1 MANDI
6 DKTSPH
12 YKGEFGSI
20 YEVNQK
26 FPSGGVEGD
35 YVAIDGWAHYWN
47 ADRGTWCVN
56 AQRDSYW
63 DELITG
69 IIEKFKLFKGATY
82 MGVANLGSVP
92 AKAIGAKM
100 YYFATEAGTYKNFG
114 ELVVPQGI
122 NVLYSEN
129 GSSWVCSTLL
139 EVAQKLGVSTR
150 NVVSQKAVND
160 ALNLKANQSSVN
172 EALAKKAD
180 KETVNIELGKKFD
193 KESVAQE
200 SGDSEELVMS
210 QKAVSD
216 KLSDLSKSI
225 NNISIID
232 ESYFDLSNFTE
243 AENVETNKGVYGF
256 GQGLND
262 TPLHP
267 TASFTKKF
275 SKILEAP
282 NGSGIYLYLKGCHV
296 ANKEFRT
303 YAVYDKD
310 GKLIREGVSTTNV
323 VLYIERDFTVLAF
336 CEDIYY
342 ANAYAVKANSI
353 NEKLHKIDKTITEQ
367 LNGINIDPQS
377 TTFFD
382 TAKMTKVT
390 ADAEVLTGLYGFGQ
404 GLNDTPLFTANGNTL
419 KYVTKAFSF
428 ADRGL
433 FIYLQGCS
441 VANKDYRTYAVYDK
455 DGKLIREGV
464 CTTNV
469 VLYIKEKSTI
479 LACCNNIYI
488 AYTNIP
494 FDSVNE
500 KFDSVNEK
508 VNNLFRNDAFV
519 KVIDNCQG
527 IDISKLEDASS
538 VVTKCEINGIY
549 TFGQAI
555 DVEPTFKSDKHKTYK
570 LEIAE
575 LNNSA
580 INRILFYVKNLSVAN
595 NSYRSWAI
603 YAGDDN
609 KLIKEGTSAFANA
622 DTAFFVTGLGNWYN
636 KITILISCVGDG
648 VFYYSR
654 IVKDFKYDIQKHVN
668 QLEAKPLITKLLTGK
683 TVWTLWDSLGENTWQ
698 SYFSDLSGANFLSN
712 LNVSSV
718 RPISQGGT
726 TSMPDIDTGTQARAR
741 NLVYYKNTHQIDIV
755 FIENINDRNVPVS
768 QRGTIEDKPFMR
780 SQKITYNSDK
790 TLTSYDEA
798 VTYWNNNFDKIVE
811 SIDSSKRLT
820 GSMIAIPYT
829 SGNLTDR
836 GSKFTIKSTA
846 SKEGDIIINLNG
858 IRSVHVTPSMT
869 IDEIVDA
876 FKIYSWGSGWTFI
889 KLSNNSFSIVY
900 YTSTSVRGTFDG
912 ADTGVTADVVDTGA
926 NSEKIFYF
934 TSKNISTWSNKENW
948 SDSISLYSAYKGLIE
963 YLRTELPNTML
974 YFVMPFSVNVNFNDS
989 SSLKNEDG
997 TWSQDKFVNSGI
1009 YKTMV
1014 GVNDV
1019 QKEVCN
1025 YYGIQYLDLVKYGGI
1040 GINNIENFFYS
1051 NNVHPK
1057 REGYKKY
1064 AEMIYK
1070 RLPK

>member
-1 MANDI
+1 MEKKYLNDSGLIHFWGKIKSYTKSISDALQGQIDDKQQQITANKSAQDAKNVSLDENIAKLNTRDDQITETLKNISATGGASVASAVTYDNTTSQLTSANIQGAVDELQGAKI
-6 DKTSPH
+6 DKTS
-12 YKGEFGSI
+12 I
-20 YEVNQK
+20 
-26 FPSGGVEGD
+26 
-35 YVAIDGWAHYWN
+35 
-47 ADRGTWCVN
+47 
-56 AQRDSYW
+56 
-63 DELITG
+63 L
-69 IIEKFKLFKGATY
+69 
-82 MGVANLGSVP
+82 
-92 AKAIGAKM
+92 
-100 YYFATEAGTYKNFG
+100 
-114 ELVVPQGI
+114 
-122 NVLYSEN
+122 
-129 GSSWVCSTLL
+129 
-139 EVAQKLGVSTR
+139 
-150 NVVSQKAVND
+150 
-160 ALNLKANQSSVN
+160 
-172 EALAKKAD
+172 
-180 KETVNIELGKKFD
+180 
-193 KESVAQE
+193 QE
-200 SGDSEELVMS
+200 SGEAEDKVMS

-216 KLSDLSKSI
+216 KLSDLSNSI

-275 SKILEAP
+275 SKSLEAP

-296 ANKEFRT
+296 ANKDYRT

-367 LNGINIDPQS
+367 TEQLNGINIDPQS

-404 GLNDTPLFTANGNTL
+404 GLNDTPLFTTNGNTL

-428 ADRGL
+428 SDRGL

-441 VANKDYRTYAVYDK
+441 VANNDYRTYAVYDK

-464 CTTNV
+464 STTNV

-479 LACCNNIYI
+479 LACCKNIYI
-488 AYTNIP
+488 AYTDIP

-500 KFDSVNEK
+500 KVSD
-508 VNNLFRNDAFV
+508 LFNNDACV
-519 KVIDNCQG
+519 NVIDNCQG

-549 TFGQAI
+549 NFGQSI
-555 DVEPTFKSDKHKTYK
+555 DEEPTFKSDKHKTYK
-570 LEIAE
+570 LEITK
-575 LNNSA
+575 LNDST

-595 NSYRSWAI
+595 NYYRSWAV
-603 YAGDDN
+603 YAGNDN
-609 KLIKEGTSAFANA
+609 KLIKEGASAFPNA
-622 DTAFFVTGLGNWYN
+622 DTAFFVTGLGTFYD
-636 KITILISCVGDG
+636 KITILISCAGDG
-648 VFYYSR
+648 VFYYNS
-654 IVKDFKYDIQKHVN
+654 IYQVIKYDIQKHIN

-683 TVWTLWDSLGENTWQ
+683 NVWTLWDSLGENTWQ
-698 SYFSDLSGANFLSN
+698 SYFSDLSGANFLSD

-780 SQKITYNSDK
+780 SQKITCNSDK

-798 VTYWNNNFDKIVE
+798 VTYWNNNFGKIVE
-811 SIDSSKRLT
+811 SIDSSKRLS

-858 IRSVHVTPSMT
+858 KKSVHVTPSMT
-869 IDEIVDA
+869 TDEIVDA

-889 KLSNNSFSIVY
+889 KLSNNSFSVVY
-900 YTSTSVRGTFDG
+900 YTSTSERGTFDG
-912 ADTGVTADVVDTGA
+912 ADTGVTADVVDIGA

-974 YFVMPFSVNVNFNDS
+974 YFVMPFSVGIDFNNS

-1057 REGYKKY
+1057 IEGYKKY

-1070 RLPK
+1070 LLPK